1 MSDLPSR
8 PVRGVAERDRMPR
21 WVPRAIALFLGGVVL
36 LATLQWMFDQLR
48 SFLVMVLVSLFL
60 SFAIEPAV
68 NRLAAR
74 GWRRGTATLAVF
86 ALVLAALAVF
96 VIAMG
101 SLVADQVTTLIDETP
116 SYITEI
122 ETWLSDQFD
131 IEIETDQ
138 LLAEFSEGG
147 AAASLASNI
156 AGNLVS
162 IGATV
167 VSILF
172 QMLTISLFTFYL
184 VADGPKLR
192 RLICSALSPSRQT
205 QVLHVWELAIE
216 KTGAYIYSRALL
228 ALSSFVFHWVLFAV
242 LGVPFPVP
250 LAIWVGV
257 LSQFVPVV
265 GTYIAGVLPVL
276 IALLDEPISAVWVLI
291 VILVYQQLEN
301 YLLQPRITAH
311 TMAIHPAV
319 AFGTVIVGASLLGA
333 VGAFLAIPAGATIQ
347 AFASSYVTRHELVDS
362 ALLSETETASAEA
375 ERLEW
380 LQAGGADGGD
390 QPGDDGHD
398 DGEDGATDQQ

>member
-1 MSDLPSR
+1 
-8 PVRGVAERDRMPR
+8 MPR
-21 WVPRAIALFLGGVVL
+21 WVPRAIALFLGGLVL
-36 LATLQWMFDQLR
+36 LAVLQWTFSRLR
-48 SFLVMVLVSLFL
+48 SLLVMLLVSLFL

-74 GWRRGTATLAVF
+74 GWRRGTATMSVF
-86 ALVLAALAVF
+86 LLVLGAMGLF
-96 VIAMG
+96 VMAMG
-101 SLVADQVTTLIDETP
+101 SLVADQVTKLVDETP
-116 SYITEI
+116 GYITQI
-122 ETWLSDQFD
+122 ETWLADKFD

-147 AAASLASNI
+147 AATSLASNI

-184 VADGPKLR
+184 VADGPRLR
-192 RLICSALSPSRQT
+192 RLICSALNPGTQT
-205 QVLHVWELAIE
+205 EVLRIWELAIE

-228 ALSSFVFHWVLFAV
+228 ALSSFLCHWIAFAM

-265 GTYIAGVLPVL
+265 GTYFAGVLPVL
-276 IALLDEPISAVWVLI
+276 IALLDDPISAVWVLI
-291 VILVYQQLEN
+291 IILVYQQLEN
-301 YLLQPRITAH
+301 YLLQPRVTAH

-319 AFGTVIVGASLLGA
+319 AFGTVIVGASLLGT
-333 VGAFLAIPAGATIQ
+333 VGALLAIPAGATIQ
-347 AFASSYVTRHELVDS
+347 AFVSTYVTRHELVDS
-362 ALLSETETASAEA
+362 ALFGENEDGISSAEP
-375 ERLEW
+375 EGLQRLES
-380 LQAGGADGGD
+380 GGPDGGD
-390 QPGDDGHD
+390 EAGEHGDADGQD
-398 DGEDGATDQQ
+398 SGTDQ